1 MANWLNPTIT
11 TQYDV
16 FVNEA
21 KDRDVDSATMFL
33 NAASLSSPPIGSIRL
48 NRLGAGFYKLQEWDV
63 PGSFYER
70 YLHVSGGGTGAS
82 EPAGARSN
90 LGIGT
95 MGVQNSNAV
104 SISGGVIGNLSGF
117 GISCSIIFNA
127 GAAYDLGTNAA
138 KCRRGYF
145 SDAVVLP
152 VGVDKFATS

>member
-21 KDRDVDSATMFL
+21 KDRDVDAANMFM
-33 NAASLSSPPIGSIRL
+33 NVPSNPPIGAIRNL
-48 NRLGAGFYKLQEWDV
+48 RLGGGFYKLQEWDV
-63 PGSFYER
+63 PGAFYER
-70 YLHVSGGGTGAS
+70 YLHLSGGGTGAS
-82 EPAGARSN
+82 EAVGARAN

-104 SISGGVIGNLSGF
+104 NISGGVIGNLTGF
-117 GISCSIIFNA
+117 GVSCSIIFNA

-138 KCRRGYF
+138 RCRRGYF
-145 SDAVVLP
+145 SDALVLP
-152 VGVDKFATS
+152 AGVDKFATS